1 MTPHRVPE
9 QSESHA
15 GLLDESHILPTRARF
30 DAILVPTYRSVY
42 PPAQERLAPSLEP
55 CVDLAQRTQTPL
67 IVVCS
72 RAARPDDVISMA
84 TEANAE
90 AFALDLPLGN
100 PLGITFATSTDEEL
114 IAASPGWT
122 RDLSMKRNLGLILA
136 RLLGWTRIMFLDDDI
151 VGVNEYDVA
160 ALAAALDDHN
170 VSALI
175 PEEFPDNSVACHAHR
190 LGGGRQDVFASASGI
205 GVRCDRE
212 DLPFFPNIYNEDWF
226 FFSKDAAS
234 LEIAKVGVSHQIAY
248 DPYENPR
255 RAAQEEFGDL
265 LAEGLYARLDIH
277 EDIAGIDI
285 NYWDTFIESRKAF
298 HEKVAASL
306 ATCDDQEKAV
316 RAGNSIRAAQEQLE
330 LITPS
335 LCQRFVD
342 SWQADLAEW
351 RRYLSKLPR
360 TDSITGAFAFLDF
373 DPVASRPSRR

>member
-1 MTPHRVPE
+1 MAAE
-9 QSESHA
+9 A
-15 GLLDESHILPTRARF
+15 G
-30 DAILVPTYRSVY
+30 
-42 PPAQERLAPSLEP
+42 
-55 CVDLAQRTQTPL
+55 
-67 IVVCS
+67 
-72 RAARPDDVISMA
+72 
-84 TEANAE
+84 AE
-90 AFALDLPLGN
+90 AFALDLPARN
-100 PLGITFATSTDEEL
+100 PLGITFATSTDDEL
-114 IAASPGWT
+114 AAASPGWT
-122 RDLSMKRNLGLILA
+122 RDLSMKRNIGLILA
-136 RLLGWTRIMFLDDDI
+136 RLRGWTRLMFLDDDI

-160 ALAAALDDHN
+160 ALAAALDGHN

-234 LEIAKVGVSHQIAY
+234 HKIAKVGVSYQIAY
-248 DPYENPR
+248 DPYENPL

-277 EDIAGIDI
+277 EDIASVDTD
-285 NYWDTFIESRKAF
+285 YWETFIGRRMTF
-298 HEKVAASL
+298 HDRVAASL
-306 ATCDDQEKAV
+306 ATCDDQETAV
-316 RAGNSIRAAQEQLE
+316 RARNSIRAAQEQLDR
-330 LITPS
+330 ITPG

-360 TDSITGAFAFLDF
+360 TDSIKGAFEFLGLDS
-373 DPVASRPSRR
+373 VASRPSRR